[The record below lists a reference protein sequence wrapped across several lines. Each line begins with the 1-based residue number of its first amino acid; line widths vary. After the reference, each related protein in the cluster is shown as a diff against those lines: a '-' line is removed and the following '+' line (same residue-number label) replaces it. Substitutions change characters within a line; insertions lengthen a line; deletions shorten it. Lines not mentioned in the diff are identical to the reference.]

1 MNVKCLECVIGV
13 LYLSFVIRK
22 GVYIDNPSKIWL
34 LEPLSGSPMAIGM
47 FSNNSRKTCSVP
59 AHGRD
64 IAAHDRDIGT

>member
-13 LYLSFVIRK
+13 LNLSFVIRK

-34 LEPLSGSPMAIGM
+34 LEPLSGSLTATGII
-47 FSNNSRKTCSVP
+47 SNNSRKTCRVP

-64 IAAHDRDIGT
+64 IASHDRNIGN

>member
-13 LYLSFVIRK
+13 LNLSFVIRK

-34 LEPLSGSPMAIGM
+34 LELPLSGSLTATGII
-47 FSNNSRKTCSVP
+47 SNNSRKTCRVP

-64 IAAHDRDIGT
+64 HDRDIGN

>member
-13 LYLSFVIRK
+13 LNLLFVIRK

-34 LEPLSGSPMAIGM
+34 LEPLSGSPTATGTI
-47 FSNNSRKTCSVP
+47 SNIFRKTCRVP

-64 IAAHDRDIGT
+64 HDRDIGN

>member
-13 LYLSFVIRK
+13 LNLSFVIRK

-34 LEPLSGSPMAIGM
+34 LEPLSGSPMATGTI
-47 FSNNSRKTCSVP
+47 SNNSQKSCRMP

-64 IAAHDRDIGT
+64 IATHDRDIGN